1 MNRLQKKC
9 FIAAAG
15 FHLLLLVILL
25 IGPGFFAPRENTDD
39 ITILNYVPANL
50 IDAKMNGGGNPKVT
64 QPPAQATPTPP
75 QPQPQPQP
83 QQQPEPQE
91 QKTLLQKILEP
102 VTPKQ
107 PDIVPNLEKTTIKVS
122 NDAPAKPAKPG
133 ISVDLT
139 PVKRSASSGKKSGA
153 KSDSSSQPT
162 TSSSTISGSSIASR
176 LRGQLSGSTEVSIP
190 GPGGAAY
197 ANYADAVASIYY
209 QAWILPDEAT
219 DDNSAVRVK
228 ITITRDGSVTAAR
241 ITKPSGSAALNRS
254 VQQTLNRV
262 QSVAPFPDGA
272 KDDERTFLFEF
283 QPKFRK
289 QIG

>member
-25 IGPGFFAPRENTDD
+25 VGPGFFAPRDKTDD

-50 IDAKMNGGGNPKVT
+50 IDAKMNGGGKPNVT
-64 QPPAQATPTPP
+64 PPPAQAQPTPP
-75 QPQPQPQP
+75 QPQPQ
-83 QQQPEPQE
+83 PQE

-102 VTPKQ
+102 ATPKQ
-107 PDIVPNLEKTTIKVS
+107 PEVVPNLEKTTVKVS
-122 NDAPAKPAKPG
+122 NDTPTKSAKPS
-133 ISVDLT
+133 IDVDLT
-139 PVKRSASSGKKSGA
+139 PVKRTAKPGKTKT
-153 KSDSSSQPT
+153 DSSSQQQPA
-162 TSSSTISGSSIASR
+162 STISGSSIASR
-176 LRGQLSGSTEVSIP
+176 IRGQLSGSTEVSIP

-209 QAWILPDEAT
+209 QAWILPDEAA
-219 DDNSAVRVK
+219 DDASVKVK
-228 ITITRDGSVTAAR
+228 ITIARDGSVTAAR
-241 ITKPSGSAALNRS
+241 ITQPSGSAALNRS

-262 QSVAPFPDGA
+262 QSVAPFPEGA
-272 KDDERTFLFEF
+272 KDPDRTFLFEF